1 MAHYRYHS
9 AKAKVH
15 EERNQVFIACDT
27 LDNYLSEMLAATP
40 TGILYHNSLCC
51 RELASEDFGFEL
63 GLLTKFMA
71 VAVTCAMVVT
81 MTTAVWLAVT
91 VVVAVAVAEAE
102 ATTAVATAAATPLL
116 SSHSDVLSA
125 ANLAVN
131 MTKKSISLVKRP
143 HFHVRFILFHAAFC
157 SC

>member
-1 MAHYRYHS
+1 
-9 AKAKVH
+9 
-15 EERNQVFIACDT
+15 
-27 LDNYLSEMLAATP
+27 MLAATP

-91 VVVAVAVAEAE
+91 VVVAVAVAVAVAVTVAEAE
-102 ATTAVATAAATPLL
+102 AEETTAATAVATAAATPFL

-143 HFHVRFILFHAAFC
+143 HFHVRFIFFHAAFC